1 MAKEKIQ
8 YMNLLSEAIKKWEK
22 VPPEAKEMGV
32 AKTIA
37 SVRGFDLLWR
47 VVERIEEKHHINVKD
62 IVQEE
67 RWKQAFAV
75 GQGLAKKYKE
85 HGIKDLYNAFFS
97 QYEGSETPSRHIW
110 FELND
115 ERDHHWVLHCPNLQH
130 FRNLGRTDEEIKEM
144 APYFCLQDVA
154 LVKGFNSK
162 FEVSQPVTI
171 MMGDDHCTYIVDDHG
186 GKAEPIPESGVRSPE
201 EIP

>member
-37 SVRGFDLLWR
+37 SVRGFDLLWT
-47 VVERIEEKHHINVKD
+47 VVKRIEETYRIDVKG
-62 IVQEE
+62 ILREE

-115 ERDHHWVLHCPNLQH
+115 ERDHHWVLRCPNLQH
-130 FRNLGRTDEEIKEM
+130 FRDLGRTDEEIKEM

-171 MMGDDHCTYIVDDHG
+171 MMGDDHCAYIVDDHG
-186 GKAEPIPESGVRSPE
+186 GKVEPIPEGGVRSPE